1 MRRVLAER
9 LGAPAAALRQVFA
22 NRDLRRLELAW
33 ASSLA
38 GGWSFGVAI
47 AVFAYEAGGP
57 AAAGVVTVLRS
68 VLAAFASPWT
78 ALLADRFARERVM
91 VAADGLRALALVAA
105 VILVALDASAP
116 FVYALA
122 AVVSVAGTA
131 LRAAKA
137 ALVPN
142 LAREPAEL
150 TAMNVVSGTTE
161 SVAVFLGP
169 AVGGLLLA
177 LAGIEVTFAVTAGAF
192 LLSALLVARIHGPG
206 RPERSGDGRTHF
218 LGEALGGFRL
228 IAREPGVRA
237 IALLTAAQSLVYG
250 ALTVLIVVISFRLVD
265 LGGAGVGL
273 LYSALGIG
281 GLLGSLVTFAL
292 IARGR
297 LATDFALANA
307 LWGVPIALI
316 AVWPNAAV
324 ALVLL
329 AVVGAAN
336 TVADVAGTTLLQRAA
351 DNELLA
357 RVFGALETLIIG
369 SIGVGALLAPALV
382 AGLGTRGAL
391 LVTGA
396 LLPVLV
402 ALLWRRLAAMETAAE
417 PPSRSVAL
425 LRGCPIFAPLPEAT
439 LEQLAGSL
447 VPSVVA
453 ADTEVVRLGEPGDR
467 FYLVEEGELEAR
479 DGTRVTPLGPGDW
492 FGEIALLRDV
502 PRTATVRAVTASAL
516 LALERDDFLRAV
528 TENPR
533 SLEAADT
540 VIGTRLGSLTGG
552 ARSV

>member
-1 MRRVLAER
+1 MRRVLAKR
-9 LGAPAAALRQVFA
+9 LGAPASAVRQVFA
-22 NRDLRRLELAW
+22 NRELRRLELAW
-33 ASSLA
+33 ACSLA
-38 GGWSFGVAI
+38 AGWSYGVAI

-57 AAAGVVTVLRS
+57 AAAGLVTVLRS

-91 VAADGLRALALVAA
+91 VAADGLRALALAAA
-105 VILVALDASAP
+105 VVLVVADAPAG

-122 AVVSVAGTA
+122 AVVSIAGTA
-131 LRAAKA
+131 FRAAQA
-137 ALVPN
+137 ALVPG

-150 TAMNVVSGTTE
+150 TATNVVSSTIE
-161 SVAVFLGP
+161 SAAVFLGP

-177 LAGIEVTFAVTAGAF
+177 LAGIEVTFAATAGAF
-192 LLSALLVARIHGPG
+192 LLSVLLAARIHGPG
-206 RPERSGDGRTHF
+206 RPERPPDGRTHF

-228 IAREPGVRA
+228 IAREPGVRTVA
-237 IALLTAAQSLVYG
+237 VLTAAQSLVYG

-265 LGGAGVGL
+265 LGRAGVGL

-281 GLLGSLVTFAL
+281 GLLGSLATFAL

-307 LWGVPIALI
+307 FWGLPIALI
-316 AVWPNAAV
+316 AVWPNAAA

-351 DNELLA
+351 DNELLG

-402 ALLWRRLAAMETAAE
+402 ALLWRRLAAMEAAAE
-417 PPSRSVAL
+417 APNRSVAL
-425 LRGCPIFAPLPEAT
+425 LRSCPIFAPLPEAT
-439 LEQLAGSL
+439 LEGLAESL
-447 VPSVVA
+447 VPLALA
-453 ADTEVVRLGEPGDR
+453 ADTDVIRLGELGDR

-479 DGTRVTPLGPGDW
+479 DGTRVTPLGRGDW

-502 PRTATVRAVTASAL
+502 PRTATVRTVTRVAL

-528 TENPR
+528 TGNPR

-540 VIGTRLGSLTGG
+540 VIGTRLGSLGGG